1 MYDNIMKQTIAYNI
15 GICLLCI
22 AVLVMVAL
30 VGRSALIAGGRLACK
45 NTNGMILVEGFKC
58 EEIRTTSPREFGEI
72 PEIDLNFTK

>member
-1 MYDNIMKQTIAYNI
+1 
-15 GICLLCI
+15 
-22 AVLVMVAL
+22 MVAL